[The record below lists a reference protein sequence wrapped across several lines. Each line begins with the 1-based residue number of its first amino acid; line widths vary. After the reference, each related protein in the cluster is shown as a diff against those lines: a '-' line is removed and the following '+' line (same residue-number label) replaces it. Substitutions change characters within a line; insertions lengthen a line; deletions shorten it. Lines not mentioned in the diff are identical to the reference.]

1 MGCLGILLVLPCSGD
16 IRTLCRVD
24 EAQRLPRD
32 CLYPHHFLLVDYP
45 CGWFSVVWHLGST
58 RSLRIVVG
66 AGCEYVIKVCFG
78 PSNEHSEGFQKRT
91 SERGEFVVH
100 TSGHGAHLV
109 ASNNAVAFQ
118 VSECIAECFPA
129 DPANSSLKIAEPL
142 PLLPQRKQS
151 QRGPRTGD
159 FGECRA

>member
-1 MGCLGILLVLPCSGD
+1 M
-16 IRTLCRVD
+16 
-24 EAQRLPRD
+24 
-32 CLYPHHFLLVDYP
+32 
-45 CGWFSVVWHLGST
+45 
-58 RSLRIVVG
+58 G

-78 PSNEHSEGFQKRT
+78 PSNEHSERFQKRT

-100 TSGHGAHLV
+100 TSGHGAHLM
-109 ASNNAVAFQ
+109 AGNNAVAFQ

-129 DPANSSLKIAEPL
+129 DPANSSLKVAEPL

-159 FGECRA
+159 FGQRRA